1 MGTGKGRE
9 EGGKPQ
15 MKCWGLKPCDG
26 LTSHPEGSSFTP
38 SPFIIRKPGEVVA
51 GWATWIAYR
60 LNLHLPTKEVH
71 AQ

>member
-26 LTSHPEGSSFTP
+26 LTSHPGGSSFTP
-38 SPFIIRKPGEVVA
+38 SPFIIRKPVEVVA
-51 GWATWIAYR
+51 GWAT
-60 LNLHLPTKEVH
+60 
-71 AQ
+71 